1 MKKGYTILEVS
12 ILLVI
17 FIIVAFLVAP
27 FTVDDTMQAK
37 NISKWIAAQ
46 SNFSNIVYHLKN
58 SKVSNKVE
66 LEEFFDNMLASE
78 FKEQLKPYGIKYMNG
93 ANYPLKFDIYQKTIF
108 NTTIAYKLYEKP
120 QGDKFGL
127 LMYDVNGEKGPN
139 RWGKDIFGDNIYQ
152 DKFEPFCKADTKALQ
167 TKDCSRGGTGL
178 CCSNYYLLGG
188 NIE

>member
-58 SKVSNKVE
+58 SN
-66 LEEFFDNMLASE
+66 
-78 FKEQLKPYGIKYMNG
+78 
-93 ANYPLKFDIYQKTIF
+93 
-108 NTTIAYKLYEKP
+108 
-120 QGDKFGL
+120 L
-127 LMYDVNGEKGPN
+127 LN
-139 RWGKDIFGDNIYQ
+139 
-152 DKFEPFCKADTKALQ
+152 
-167 TKDCSRGGTGL
+167 
-178 CCSNYYLLGG
+178 
-188 NIE
+188 

>member
-1 MKKGYTILEVS
+1 M
-12 ILLVI
+12 
-17 FIIVAFLVAP
+17 
-27 FTVDDTMQAK
+27 
-37 NISKWIAAQ
+37 
-46 SNFSNIVYHLKN
+46 
-58 SKVSNKVE
+58 SNKVE

-139 RWGKDIFGDNIYQ
+139 RWGKDIFGYNIYQ
-152 DKFEPFCKADTKALQ
+152 DKIEPICQFENIMFIITSKVL
-167 TKDCSRGGTGL
+167 
-178 CCSNYYLLGG
+178 NFNLLY
-188 NIE
+188 NHRIKFSLM